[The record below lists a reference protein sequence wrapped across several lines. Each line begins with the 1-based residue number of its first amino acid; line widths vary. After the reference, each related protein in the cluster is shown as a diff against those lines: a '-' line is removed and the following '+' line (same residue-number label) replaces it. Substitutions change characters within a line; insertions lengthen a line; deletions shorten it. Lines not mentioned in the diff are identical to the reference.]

1 MGPVQSLIRL
11 YTEEGLQGTCIK
23 DLYTQA
29 AGIALYHADVA
40 RGLIFPKR
48 ANEIYKSIHPDKLNT
63 KATDM
68 EGFGTSRAWA
78 SERPT
83 DSTGQAFEEWQWRPP
98 AVSWCPRP
106 PLNPEEDKSEFGQIN
121 KVERQLADLN
131 SHCKLNNVD
140 LSSFIGGE
148 GDSAEEEARKA
159 EAFKEII
166 AKACG

>member
-1 MGPVQSLIRL
+1 
-11 YTEEGLQGTCIK
+11 
-23 DLYTQA
+23 
-29 AGIALYHADVA
+29 
-40 RGLIFPKR
+40 
-48 ANEIYKSIHPDKLNT
+48 
-63 KATDM
+63 M

-83 DSTGQAFEEWQWRPP
+83 SSTGQAFEDWLWSPP

-106 PLNPEEDKSEFGQIN
+106 PLDQEEDKSEIGQIN
-121 KVERQLADLN
+121 KVERQLANLIH
-131 SHCKLNNVD
+131 HCKLNSVD
-140 LSSFIGGE
+140 PRSFIGGE